1 MVKTQ
6 RFKKYD
12 MDVLIDSGE
21 FYADMD
27 GNKWEIKS
35 EKNKKKVGSWN
46 RNTNRLTINNKE
58 LTKWLKENSY

>member
-1 MVKTQ
+1 
-6 RFKKYD
+6 

-27 GNKWEIKS
+27 GNKWEIKR